1 MSADKKASLTIT
13 VPEKVYST
21 IDAQG
26 LAKMLEAN
34 EDMAIVDVRDEDFVG
49 GSSLFFYIIII
60 MFLFVVL

>member
-1 MSADKKASLTIT
+1 MSDKKISNLTIT

-34 EDMAIVDVRDEDFVG
+34 EDVAIVDVRDEDFIG
-49 GSSLFFYIIII
+49 GSL
-60 MFLFVVL
+60 